1 MIAPKHD
8 SRPPGRKRYPG
19 ARPFSD
25 SPEDRQIFFGR
36 DGDID
41 RLFERV
47 LGARLLVL
55 FSKSGLG
62 KTSLLMA
69 GVFPRLREKL
79 FLPVPIRLNRRG
91 SPVEIV
97 VEAMTEACKSA
108 GADLTAGEAGGLW
121 EFLCTSL
128 VWKDDLL
135 LTPVLV
141 FDQFEEIFTLQDADF
156 RISLAAE
163 LGAL

>member
-1 MIAPKHD
+1 MTIPKQD

-25 SPEDRQIFFGR
+25 SPEDQQLFFGR
-36 DGDID
+36 DADIA

-55 FSKSGLG
+55 FGKSGLG

-79 FLPVPIRLNRRG
+79 FLPVPIRLNEPDHGR
-91 SPVEIV
+91 SPADIIRAAVIAACESADVE
-97 VEAMTEACKSA
+97 
-108 GADLTAGEAGGLW
+108 LTAGESSGVW
-121 EFLCTSL
+121 EFLRTSL
-128 VWKDDLL
+128 LWQDDLL
-135 LTPVLV
+135 LTPV
-141 FDQFEEIFTLQDADF
+141 
-156 RISLAAE
+156 
-163 LGAL
+163 